1 MAQLY
6 SWGARALF
14 IGPAFGLS
22 PHRNAV
28 AVVAVG
34 LDAPFE
40 LSGDTHDYRRCR
52 SALIPPNTLQ
62 HFRETFGDMAFLYVD
77 TLSNDFAQLRTL
89 TTTSGERSHLDLRC
103 EPFLIDRVN
112 RLRAGGA
119 SRWRDVRT
127 ELETQLNGGIARPAD
142 ARIVQ
147 TLQRIHEDPATRL
160 SLSTLARHAK
170 LSPSRFAA
178 LFKQATGVP
187 VRRYKLWVAMGAAV
201 RSMQRGASLTDASM
215 DAGFSSP
222 AHFSSAYRQMFGM
235 EPSRLQP
242 PTRALCS
249 AYSEATRR
257 R

>member
-28 AVVAVG
+28 AVVAIG
-34 LDAPFE
+34 LQAPFE
-40 LSGDTHDYRRCR
+40 LAWNARDHRRCR

-62 HFRETFGDMAFLYVD
+62 HFRETSGAMAFLYVD
-77 TLSNDFAQLRTL
+77 AVSNDYAQLRACAATR
-89 TTTSGERSHLDLRC
+89 GERSHLDLRC
-103 EPFLIDRVN
+103 EPLLLDCLN
-112 RLRAGGA
+112 RLRIGGA
-119 SRWRDVRT
+119 ARWRDVRA
-127 ELETQLNGGIARPAD
+127 ELEELLKGGTAQAD
-142 ARIVQ
+142 ERIVQ
-147 TLQRIHEDPATRL
+147 ALQIIHEDPATRL
-160 SLSTLARHAK
+160 PLASLARHAR

-178 LFKQATGVP
+178 LFRQTTGVP

-201 RSMQRGASLTDASM
+201 RSMQRGASLTQASM

-235 EPSRLQP
+235 EPSRLATSL
-242 PTRALCS
+242 PT
-249 AYSEATRR
+249 ATQTRT
-257 R
+257 

>member
-14 IGPAFGLS
+14 IGPALGLS

-40 LSGDTHDYRRCR
+40 LSWNEHDYRRCR

-62 HFRETFGDMAFLYVD
+62 HFRETSGEMGFLYVD
-77 TLSNDFAQLRTL
+77 AASNDYARLRAL
-89 TTTSGERSHLDLRC
+89 AATSGERSHLDLGC
-103 EPFLIDRVN
+103 EQFLIDRLN
-112 RLRAGGA
+112 ELRRDGA
-119 SRWRDVRT
+119 SSWRDTRGALAT
-127 ELETQLNGGIARPAD
+127 LLNGGTARAPD
-142 ARIVQ
+142 ARIAQ
-147 TLQRIHEDPATRL
+147 ALQLIHEDPAIRV
-160 SLSTLARHAK
+160 SLASLARHAK

-178 LFKQATGVP
+178 LFRDATGVP

-201 RSMQRGASLTDASM
+201 RSIQRGANLTQASM

-235 EPSRLQP
+235 EPSRLVW
-242 PTRALCS
+242 R
-249 AYSEATRR
+249 
-257 R
+257 

>member
-14 IGPAFGLS
+14 IGPALGLS

-34 LDAPFE
+34 LEAPFE
-40 LSGDTHDYRRCR
+40 LSWNEHDYRRCR

-62 HFRETFGDMAFLYVD
+62 HFRETCGEMAFLYVD
-77 TLSNDFAQLRTL
+77 ASSNDYARLRALATAN
-89 TTTSGERSHLDLRC
+89 GERSHLDLSC
-103 EPFLIDRVN
+103 EPMLIDRLN
-112 RLRAGGA
+112 RLRSEGT
-119 SRWRDVRT
+119 SQWRDTRR
-127 ELETQLNGGIARPAD
+127 ELEALLNDGNARAAD
-142 ARIVQ
+142 ARIAQ
-147 TLQRIHEDPATRL
+147 ALQLIHADPARRL
-160 SLSTLARHAK
+160 SLASLARHAR

-178 LFKQATGVP
+178 LFRQATGVP

-201 RSMQRGASLTDASM
+201 RSVQRGANLTQASM

-235 EPSRLQP
+235 EPSRLAWSQW
-242 PTRALCS
+242 
-249 AYSEATRR
+249 E
-257 R
+257 